1 MIDIRAIQPQD
12 KPRWAA
18 LWYAYLDFYDT
29 TLPGAVYD
37 ATFTSVL
44 ADRKGGVQGRLAW
57 IDGEAVGLV
66 HFLHHAHA
74 WRPEGALYL
83 QDLFAQPEL
92 RGRGIGRAL
101 IEAVYAHADA
111 TGLDYVYW
119 MTQQSNR
126 RARSLYDKLGS
137 RTEFVKYVRS
147 E

>member
-1 MIDIRAIQPQD
+1 MIDIRPIAQQD

-29 TLPGAVYD
+29 TVPGSVYD
-37 ATFTSVL
+37 ATFSAVL
-44 ADRKGGVQGRLAW
+44 EDRTGAVQGRLAW

-74 WRPEGALYL
+74 WRPEGAVYM

-101 IEAVYAHADA
+101 IEAVYAHADSM
-111 TGLDYVYW
+111 GVPYVYW
-119 MTQQSNR
+119 TTRDSNR
-126 RARSLYDKLGS
+126 RARSLYDKLGT
-137 RTEFVKYVRS
+137 RTDFIKYVRP